1 MTLPSHRDTD
11 LPARMLD
18 RMFGFALEKCR
29 APAVLRLPAAPQLSA
44 AGIDRTADVVAVGE
58 AKVISLREPTLSELI
73 ASESR
78 LAARFLL
85 NLARIACLKLAA
97 DDQPQR

>member
-1 MTLPSHRDTD
+1 MTKRRIYRRSD
-11 LPARMLD
+11 
-18 RMFGFALEKCR
+18 F
-29 APAVLRLPAAPQLSA
+29 
-44 AGIDRTADVVAVGE
+44 IVAVGE
-58 AKVISLREPTLSELI
+58 ARVISLRERALSELI

-85 NLARIACLKLAA
+85 NLARIACLKPAA